1 MRGHFMLIAKPPE
14 IPCSEITPQ
23 DQYLNRRRFL
33 RSALSTSVAAGAAA
47 LGAGRISEIL
57 SPSNSVLAGTK
68 LETVKSPLTTTG
80 EQLTSYND
88 ITHYNNFYEFG
99 VDKEKPAKNAGS
111 LPIRPWTV
119 RVEGLVKRPR
129 TFDIDDLLKLR
140 PLEDRVYRHR
150 CVEAWSMV
158 IPWVG
163 YSLSEFI
170 RQCDPLPS
178 AKYLQFLSYY
188 DKRIMKWGSES
199 SISWPYSE
207 GLRMD
212 EAMNP
217 LSLLTFG
224 LYGEVLPNQNGA
236 PLRIVVPWKYGF
248 KSAKSIVAVRFL
260 DKQPPTTWNDQ
271 GPSEYGFYSNVNPNV
286 DHPRWSQQT
295 ERRIGL
301 PFYAQRRTTLL
312 FNGYGDQVASLY
324 SGMNLKKYY

>member
-1 MRGHFMLIAKPPE
+1 MFIVKPSD
-14 IPCSEITPQ
+14 IPSSEITPQ
-23 DQYLNRRRFL
+23 DQYLNRRRFM
-33 RSALSTSVAAGAAA
+33 REALTTSVTAGAAV
-47 LGAGRISEIL
+47 LGAGRLAEIL
-57 SPSNSVLAGTK
+57 SPSVSVLAGTK
-68 LETVKSPLTTTG
+68 LQTVKSPLTTTG

-88 ITHYNNFYEFG
+88 ITSYNNFYEFG
-99 VDKEKPAKNAGS
+99 VDKDQPARNAGL
-111 LPIRPWTV
+111 LPIRPWMV
-119 RVEGLVKRPR
+119 RVEGKVKQPK
-129 TFDIDDLLKLR
+129 TFDIDTLLKLH

-170 RQCDPLPS
+170 RLCDPLPS
-178 AKYLQFLSYY
+178 AKFVQFLSYY
-188 DKRIMKWGSES
+188 DKKIEKWGSES
-199 SISWPYSE
+199 SIAWPYSE

-217 LSLLTFG
+217 LTLLTFG

-236 PLRIVVPWKYGF
+236 PIRIV
-248 KSAKSIVAVRFL
+248 

-271 GPSEYGFYSNVNPNV
+271 GPNEYGFYSNVNPNV
-286 DHPRWSQQT
+286 DHPRRSQKN

-301 PFYAQRRTTLL
+301 PFYAQRRTTLM

-324 SGMNLKKYY
+324 SGMDLKKYY

>member
-1 MRGHFMLIAKPPE
+1 MEVNYFRSLGSKEVPPTKR
-14 IPCSEITPQ
+14 STPK

-33 RSALSTSVAAGAAA
+33 RGVVATGAAV
-47 LGAGRISEIL
+47 LGAGRVAEL
-57 SPSNSVLAGTK
+57 FSPRTRALAGTK

-80 EQLTSYND
+80 EELTSLED

-99 VDKEKPAKNAGS
+99 VNKDEPAKNAGV
-111 LPIRPWTV
+111 LPTRPWTV
-119 RVEGLVKRPR
+119 RVEGKVKTPK
-129 TFDIDDLLKLR
+129 TFDIEALLKLR

-158 IPWVG
+158 IPWIG

-170 RQCDPLPS
+170 NQCEPLS
-178 AKYLQFLSYY
+178 TAKYVQFLSYY
-188 DKRIMKWGSES
+188 DKHVEKWASAS
-199 SISWPYSE
+199 TISWPYSE

-217 LSLLTFG
+217 LALLTFG
-224 LYGEVLPNQNGA
+224 LYGEVLPNQDGA
-236 PLRIVVPWKYGF
+236 PIRIVVPWKYGF

-271 GPSEYGFYSNVNPNV
+271 AQSEYGFYSNVNPNV
-286 DHPRWSQQT
+286 DHPRWSQKV
-295 ERRIGL
+295 ERRIGKS
-301 PFYAQRRTTLL
+301 FYAQRRTTLM

-324 SGMNLKKYY
+324 KDMDLKKYF